1 MVSSRLT
8 GEIDNRWF
16 ELSHAW
22 RLERVENEVQ
32 EVRASAESLA
42 RAKSDGRQLSL
53 LNVFD
58 GAPKTALASVA
69 TRRPS
74 LTALRACSVG
84 SLASRLI
91 SRFQA
96 SCAAVLA
103 ARAAWRSS
111 RAACCAASRSGSTR
125 LPRLALFVELL
136 DGHAGPS
143 ESSEVRDRRVL
154 GGSLRS
160 SPVHASWRHGI
171 TTDCH
176 PDRSEGSP
184 RVYGVSICTGGAGLS
199 TEGVESWRL
208 GPAAG
213 RIYDLA
219 SPTRGAGRS
228 AAISVA
234 V

>member
-8 GEIDNRWF
+8 GEIDNRCF

-154 GGSLRS
+154 GEVLFV
-160 SPVHASWRHGI
+160 PVPSTRHGV
-171 TTDCH
+171 TV
-176 PDRSEGSP
+176 SP
-184 RVYGVSICTGGAGLS
+184 QSVILIEAKDPLAFTVS
-199 TEGVESWRL
+199 
-208 GPAAG
+208 
-213 RIYDLA
+213 
-219 SPTRGAGRS
+219 RS
-228 AAISVA
+228 ARAALAYRPRALSHGD
-234 V
+234 